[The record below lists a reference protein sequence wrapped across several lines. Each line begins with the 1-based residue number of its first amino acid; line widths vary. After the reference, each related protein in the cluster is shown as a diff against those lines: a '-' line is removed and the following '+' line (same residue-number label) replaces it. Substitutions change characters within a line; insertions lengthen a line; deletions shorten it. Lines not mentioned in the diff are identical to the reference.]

1 MSANDYRYQADRFK
15 RMLGNSADRGWVFG
29 VCPAVAQRTG
39 LELWCVRLTAII
51 CLLIFTLPTAA
62 IYFAAAMVMPE
73 TRPGAQQKLKRW
85 ASRADALVD
94 AVKDNLTG
102 RSHQQT

>member
-1 MSANDYRYQADRFK
+1 MSAQDYKYQADRFK
-15 RMLGNSADRGWVFG
+15 RMLGTAAERGWVFG

-39 LELWCVRLTAII
+39 FELWCVRLTAII
-51 CLLIFTLPTAA
+51 CLLVFTLPTVA

-73 TRPGAQQKLKRW
+73 TRPGAQSKLKRW

-94 AVKDNLTG
+94 ALKDNLAG
-102 RSHQQT
+102 RSQRQA